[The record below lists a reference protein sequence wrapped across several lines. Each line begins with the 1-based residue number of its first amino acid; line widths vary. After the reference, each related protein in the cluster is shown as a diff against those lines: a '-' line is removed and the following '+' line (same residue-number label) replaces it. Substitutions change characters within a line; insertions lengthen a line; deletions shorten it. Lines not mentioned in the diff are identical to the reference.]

1 MERKRITMLETK
13 ELTATYDQE
22 SKEYRRVT
30 IDEGQG
36 VKGTLYFPKDE
47 PIPRIVTIRLK
58 QLRIKTKAEVE
69 ADSKK

>member
-1 MERKRITMLETK
+1 MERKRNSMMEIR

-36 VKGTLYFPKDE
+36 VKGTLYFPKDK
-47 PIPRIVTIRLK
+47 PVPHIVTIRLK
-58 QLRIKTKAEVE
+58 PRAKAE
-69 ADSKK
+69 AKQRPS